1 MSEKKYRVSLTA
13 PLGERSGIL
22 TLRGSDGKLDG
33 WLEVMQRR
41 NPCSGTLSPGGQLAL
56 SGRLQTLVSSVPY
69 TATGIIS
76 GRRIL
81 LNLKTST
88 GAYYPVSG
96 EELEADDEIL

>member
-1 MSEKKYRVSLTA
+1 MREKKYRVCLSV

-22 TLRGSDGKLDG
+22 TLRGADGKLDG
-33 WLEVMQRR
+33 WLEVMQRK
-41 NPCSGTLSPGGQLAL
+41 NPCAGTITPGGQLAL
-56 SGRLQTLVSSVPY
+56 SGRLQTLISSVPY

-88 GAYYPVSG
+88 GTYYPVSG